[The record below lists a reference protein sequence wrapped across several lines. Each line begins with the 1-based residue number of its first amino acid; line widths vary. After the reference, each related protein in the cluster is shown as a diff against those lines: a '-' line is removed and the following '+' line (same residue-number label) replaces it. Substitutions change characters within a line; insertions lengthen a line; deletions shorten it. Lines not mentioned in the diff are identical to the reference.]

1 MATTKK
7 GGTEK
12 LSVSVAKK
20 DIGVLRARARKLYAG
35 NLSAV
40 IAEAAARIR
49 EEEGRQELL
58 TWLRDGRRTPTA
70 AERQAALGELLGEA
84 KPKRRGRAA

>member
-1 MATTKK
+1 MATKRK

-12 LSVSVAKK
+12 LSVSVAKN

-58 TWLRDGRRTPTA
+58 AWLQDGEHPPTA
-70 AERQAALGELLGEA
+70 AERQAALAELLGNL